1 MRGRFVSE
9 KSAVIFGAGKTGRGF
24 VAHLLTLSGYRITFV
39 EKLPALVKLLR
50 ERASYNVRIM
60 GSPEKDIEIAGFET
74 LCTDEQERVARAIA
88 ATEVV
93 FVSIGGGNLPQI
105 APLLAA
111 GLRAA
116 YSAGRTIPL
125 NIILCENYFQP
136 GQWLRALI
144 SEQLRDNERDWFHRC
159 AGIVEALVLRSTVD
173 PPEEAKAA
181 DPLSL
186 NSQDTWE
193 MPADREAFV
202 GGIPAILWLAPKEGF
217 QSGLIRKLYTYN
229 SVNAVISYMGY
240 MKGYAMLSEA
250 ANDPDI
256 AEAAREA
263 AREAGESLCAHFGF
277 DPEDQR
283 RFAAPAIAKFQNRDI
298 VDPIERNA
306 RDPIRKLARDDR
318 LVGPACLAI
327 EHGIRPVA
335 LSRGIAAALR
345 YNYPGD
351 ETARNLQEL
360 ISEKGLNGALRQVCG
375 IDPDGELA
383 AMIREGFGNG

>member
-24 VAHLLTLSGYRITFV
+24 IAHLLTLSGYRLTFV

-60 GSPEKDIEIAGFET
+60 GSPDKDIVIAGFET
-74 LCTDEQERVARAIA
+74 LGTDEVERVAGAIA
-88 ATEVV
+88 AAEVV
-93 FVSIGGGNLPQI
+93 FVSIGGPNLPQI
-105 APLLAA
+105 APQLAA
-111 GLRAA
+111 GVRAA
-116 YSAGRTIPL
+116 HSAGRTTPL

-136 GQWLRALI
+136 GRWLRALI
-144 SEQLRDNERDWFHRC
+144 SEQLRDNERDWFHRN

-202 GGIPAILWLAPKEGF
+202 GEIPAILWLAPKEGF

-263 AREAGESLCAHFGF
+263 AREAGEA
-277 DPEDQR
+277 
-283 RFAAPAIAKFQNRDI
+283 
-298 VDPIERNA
+298 
-306 RDPIRKLARDDR
+306 LARTSASIPKTSAGLPHPRSPTSRIATLPILSSGTRATPSESWPVMIGWSAPRAWLSSMASGR
-318 LVGPACLAI
+318 L
-327 EHGIRPVA
+327 R
-335 LSRGIAAALR
+335 
-345 YNYPGD
+345 
-351 ETARNLQEL
+351 
-360 ISEKGLNGALRQVCG
+360 
-375 IDPDGELA
+375 
-383 AMIREGFGNG
+383 